1 MAALVDE
8 LRTEI
13 YIHCISY
20 SKIENKFYLVFVQ
33 KYIFGRYLIKFQFQG
48 PPIIQIE
55 NGISGN
61 FSLLPPNLNSASV
74 TVLTQNVV
82 LSTNLAGRWQR
93 PDNSSVASNTLT
105 FSTFYV
111 TQGGLYKFYVDNWDG
126 QQTLAIQLNIIVIG
140 MISRRCIYNI
150 IL

>member
-1 MAALVDE
+1 M
-8 LRTEI
+8 
-13 YIHCISY
+13 
-20 SKIENKFYLVFVQ
+20 
-33 KYIFGRYLIKFQFQG
+33 
-48 PPIIQIE
+48 
-55 NGISGN
+55 
-61 FSLLPPNLNSASV
+61 NSASI

-111 TQGGLYKFYVDNWDG
+111 TQEGVYKFYVVNWNG

-140 MISRRCIYNI
+140 IDKS
-150 IL
+150 LF